1 MVHHHHHH
9 HHTARNIL
17 TYILPSRNRKTAN
30 AEVSEPFRVAG
41 FSVEGRVVDVDGA
54 GISGA
59 TVLFDGVEK
68 ATTDADG
75 FVFPH

>member
-1 MVHHHHHH
+1 
-9 HHTARNIL
+9 
-17 TYILPSRNRKTAN
+17 
-30 AEVSEPFRVAG
+30 
-41 FSVEGRVVDVDGA
+41 VVDVDGA

>member
-1 MVHHHHHH
+1 
-9 HHTARNIL
+9 
-17 TYILPSRNRKTAN
+17 
-30 AEVSEPFRVAG
+30 VSEPFRVAG
-41 FSVEGRVVDVDGA
+41 FSVEGRVVDVDGE

-75 FVFPH
+75 LDHHLLRAHASH

>member
-1 MVHHHHHH
+1 
-9 HHTARNIL
+9 
-17 TYILPSRNRKTAN
+17 
-30 AEVSEPFRVAG
+30 VSEPFRVAG
-41 FSVEGRVVDVDGA
+41 FSVEGRVVDVDGE

-75 FVFPH
+75 FVPPMSPRTAYRAQRAASADDRIK

>member
-1 MVHHHHHH
+1 MHSPP
-9 HHTARNIL
+9 RIG
-17 TYILPSRNRKTAN
+17 KTAN
-30 AEVSEPFRVAG
+30 TEVSEPFRVAG
-41 FSVEGRVVDVDGA
+41 FSVEGRVVDVDGE

-75 FVFPH
+75 FVSPPEPAHCVPRAACGKR